1 MRTTITALALAAA
14 GMSAALALAAPGDSR
29 TPMSAEQKAARQ
41 AEVFAAADTNGDG
54 RIDIAE
60 FEVFEPPRAHHPAP
74 PHGAR
79 PAPMGPHGESPA
91 DWDAEIFAALDVNG
105 DGMLT
110 VEEFSTAKEQSI
122 RHKMRK
128 DAAFEQMDTNESGYL
143 EPDEFP
149 PAAMRGMD
157 ANGGG
162 RNPD

>member
-1 MRTTITALALAAA
+1 MRIRITALALTAA
-14 GMSAALALAAPGDSR
+14 GVAGMALAAPGDGR
-29 TPMSAEQKAARQ
+29 APMSAEQMQARH
-41 AEVFAAADTNGDG
+41 AEIFAIADTNGDG

-60 FEVFEPPRAHHPAP
+60 FEAFQPPRAHHPAP
-74 PHGAR
+74 PPGAHAG
-79 PAPMGPHGESPA
+79 PIGPHGESPA
-91 DWDAEIFAALDVNG
+91 EWDAEIFAALDVNG

-110 VEEFSTAKEQSI
+110 VEEFSTAKERSI

-149 PAAMRGMD
+149 PARMRGKD